1 MWHSVSRI
9 GYSPKRLRRRKLDAP
24 RVTLTAEEVA
34 EYAGRYGDP
43 SQVFTLAEK
52 CEGLEVSTELVSGP
66 QAPILEIE
74 RAWLPVLRPAAAP
87 PAAVAFLAEDMAVVN
102 GSRVPFVRDA
112 EGRVPWVSAGLRLVP
127 RSDAEA

>member
-1 MWHSVSRI
+1 M
-9 GYSPKRLRRRKLDAP
+9 
-24 RVTLTAEEVA
+24 A

-52 CEGLEVSTELVSGP
+52 CEGLEVSTELLDQPG
-66 QAPILEIE
+66 
-74 RAWLPVLRPAAAP
+74 AWLPVLRPAAAP

-112 EGRVPWVSAGLRLVP
+112 EGRVQWVSAGLRLVP
-127 RSDAEA
+127 RVDAVA